1 MYGSWDTEWDK
12 QRHTECERDNF
23 LSFWT
28 IFKTHSPNTPKKSKF
43 WKNEKK
49 HLEMLSFYIYI
60 YMCTINDSHMMHE
73 MWSAMDRFF
82 CHFELFFAL
91 IPPPLPSNQKNQNS
105 EKLKTLS
112 GDNISFYTCVVYQ
125 KWQSYVL

>member
-1 MYGSWDTEWDK
+1 
-12 QRHTECERDNF
+12 
-23 LSFWT
+23 
-28 IFKTHSPNTPKKSKF
+28 
-43 WKNEKK
+43 
-49 HLEMLSFYIYI
+49 
-60 YMCTINDSHMMHE
+60 MCTINDSHMMHE

-91 IPPPLPSNQKNQNS
+91 IPPLPSNHKNQNS

-125 KWQSYVL
+125 K